1 MFDRC
6 RLESIDNHGKLC
18 LFCIGDARDSLFC
31 MGQETGRPITEKT
44 DTTLLVALRQGSV
57 SAFETL
63 YERYR
68 SRIYYNMIKIV
79 RSEAVAEEL
88 LQDVFLKVWEL
99 RDRIDPDQSFNA
111 FLFRISGNLAIDFYR
126 REARRRIM
134 DATVLLVNEE
144 EYDHVQQYIDFK
156 EAETLLGDAI
166 ARLPPQRQRV
176 FRMCR
181 IEGKS
186 YEEVANLLLIS
197 RKTVQDHMV
206 KANQWLRDSLRNNYG
221 ILILLL
227 VILSIVS

>member
-1 MFDRC
+1 
-6 RLESIDNHGKLC
+6 
-18 LFCIGDARDSLFC
+18 
-31 MGQETGRPITEKT
+31 MGQETSRPAIETT
-44 DTTLLVALRQGSV
+44 DTALLAALQQGSEY
-57 SAFETL
+57 AFEAL
-63 YERYR
+63 YARYR

-99 RDRIDPDQSFNA
+99 RDRIDPTQSFKA

-126 REARRRIM
+126 REARRRII
-134 DATVLLVNEE
+134 DATALLANEK

-156 EAETLLGDAI
+156 EAEALLSDAI
-166 ARLPPQRQRV
+166 AKLPPQRQRV

-206 KANQWLRDSLRNNYG
+206 KANQWLRDSLRDDYG

-227 VILSIVS
+227 AILSNS

>member
-1 MFDRC
+1 
-6 RLESIDNHGKLC
+6 
-18 LFCIGDARDSLFC
+18 
-31 MGQETGRPITEKT
+31 MGHDTSRPTTHTT
-44 DTTLLVALRQGSV
+44 DTALLAALQQGSV
-57 SAFETL
+57 SAFEAL

-68 SRIYYNMIKIV
+68 GRIYYNMIKIV

-88 LQDVFLKVWEL
+88 LQDVFLKIWEL
-99 RDRIDPDQSFNA
+99 RDRIDPNQSFKA

-134 DATVLLVNEE
+134 DAAALLAKEE
-144 EYDHVQQYIDFK
+144 AYDHVQQYIDFK
-156 EAETLLGDAI
+156 EAEALLGDTI
-166 ARLPPQRQRV
+166 AKLPPQRQRV

-186 YEEVANLLLIS
+186 YDEVASLLSIS

-206 KANQWLRDSLRNNYG
+206 KANQWLRDRLRNDYG

-227 VILSIVS
+227 AISFSF